1 MLGLKMNRLTTVLTA
16 AGFATV
22 LSAGGADAAN
32 LVTNGTFAG
41 GTSTGWTATPTN
53 FTGAPFNHAT
63 TACGTQGSCAVLNDF
78 PNTLVS
84 MSQTISSL
92 AVGTTYTLTW
102 DMESYYGCCG
112 SATTPGAGA
121 GIDGNSY
128 LFAIGNNVSWL
139 SYSETFTY
147 TGGSNVLTFY
157 AQANGTD
164 TDAAFTNIALT
175 AASAA
180 VPEPASWAL
189 VIVGFG
195 FVGFAARRRLAAV
208 TA

>member
-1 MLGLKMNRLTTVLTA
+1 MNRLTTVLTAAGFATVLGA

-41 GTSTGWTATPTN
+41 GISTGWTATPTN

-63 TACGTQGSCAVLNDF
+63 TACGTQGSRAVLNDF
-78 PNTLVS
+78 RNTLVS
-84 MSQTISSL
+84 MSQTISGL

-112 SATTPGAGA
+112 STTTAGAGA

-128 LFAIGNNVSWL
+128 LFAIGSNVSWP

-147 TGGSNVLTFY
+147 TCGSNVLPLCKATR
-157 AQANGTD
+157 G
-164 TDAAFTNIALT
+164 
-175 AASAA
+175 
-180 VPEPASWAL
+180 
-189 VIVGFG
+189 
-195 FVGFAARRRLAAV
+195 
-208 TA
+208 